1 MEWIYLKS
9 LYEIRNDSNLS
20 ISKLTLD
27 LNNLYNANIRN
38 SKIWEWKMD
47 EVKFLKVT
55 LRCYQIILMFQSK
68 RSSNI

>member
-38 SKIWEWKMD
+38 SKIWEWENGRSEISESDAKMLSD
-47 EVKFLKVT
+47 YFNVPIKTF
-55 LRCYQIILMFQSK
+55 I
-68 RSSNI
+68 